1 MDEAGKSLLDSF
13 EVYLKS
19 QRVSPST
26 LKTYM
31 QAIKPFVK
39 SIKDPLS
46 IDEEDAR
53 MFLATLYDGE
63 QNTAYKVHYALA
75 AFFKSQHIPF
85 NIPAPQMNPHPK
97 RLMITPDDM
106 HTLITSTKEAG
117 DLNEKGILAMSS
129 TYGVRKI
136 ELLRMNKNDL
146 NIANK
151 TILIRTA
158 KGGRERVH
166 LVPDVVFN
174 YIAGYDFLP
183 RSGGSLRNMFWS
195 MVRRAGLVLD
205 KGYGFH
211 SIRRALFTGLE
222 GKVDYFYRH
231 EFMRWWER
239 SFNLDSIYS
248 QTPPAKIDELVFKA
262 HPFLPFWANI

>member
-1 MDEAGKSLLDSF
+1 MDEAGRSRLDGF

-26 LKTYM
+26 LKTYL
-31 QAIKPFVK
+31 QVVRPFMA

-53 MFLATLYDGE
+53 NYLAKMYGGE
-63 QNTAYKVHYALA
+63 QNTAYKIHYALA
-75 AFFKSQHIPF
+75 AFFKSQHISF
-85 NIPAPQMNPHPK
+85 EIPAPKMNPHPK
-97 RLMITPDDM
+97 RLMIIPDDM
-106 HTLITSTKEAG
+106 HKLITSTKEAG
-117 DLNEKGILAMSS
+117 DLNEKGVLALSS
-129 TYGVRKI
+129 TYGIRKI
-136 ELLRMNKNDL
+136 ELLRMSKNDF
-146 NIANK
+146 NIAAR

-166 LVPDVVFN
+166 LVPDAVFN

-183 RSGGSLRNMFWS
+183 RSEGSLRNMFWS

-211 SIRRALFTGLE
+211 SIRRALYTGLS
-222 GKVDYFYRH
+222 GHVDYFYRH
-231 EFMRWWER
+231 EFMRWGDR
-239 SFNLDSIYS
+239 QLNLDAIYD
-248 QTPPAKIDELVFKA
+248 QIPPAQIDELVFKA
-262 HPFLPFWANI
+262 HPFLPFWNE

>member
-1 MDEAGKSLLDSF
+1 MDIAAQSRLDGF

-26 LKTYM
+26 LRTYR
-31 QAIKPFVK
+31 QVVIKFLE

-53 MFLATLYDGE
+53 TFLAKIYGGE

-85 NIPAPQMNPHPK
+85 EIPAPKMNPYPK
-97 RLMITPDDM
+97 RTIITPDDM

-117 DLNEKGILAMSS
+117 DFNEKGILALSS

-136 ELLRMNKNDL
+136 ELLRANKNDL
-146 NIANK
+146 NIVNR

-166 LVPDVVFN
+166 LVPDAVFN

-183 RSGGSLRNMFWS
+183 RSEGSLRNMFWS
-195 MVRRAGLVLD
+195 MVKRAGLTLD

-211 SIRRALFTGLE
+211 SIRRALYTGLS
-222 GKVDYFYRH
+222 GQVDYFYRH
-231 EFMRWWER
+231 EFMRWYDR
-239 SFNLDSIYS
+239 QLSLDAIYE
-248 QTPPAKIDELVFKA
+248 QMPPAKIDALVFKA
-262 HPFLPFWANI
+262 HPFLPFWEG